1 MLNLA
6 DPNRLSPGKLS
17 PEEINVIIEIPK
29 GSSTKYELDSQSGF
43 VFVDRILLSAMYYPC
58 NYGSIPQTME
68 EDGDPVDVLVLG
80 NDPLIPMVVLR
91 SRPIG
96 VLLTED
102 EKGQDSKI
110 IAAPLNNIDPA
121 FSTINDVDD
130 IPQYLQAQILHF
142 FEHYKELEKG
152 KYVKVLGWKDSK
164 MAKRKISEAIKR
176 FKDSQTA
183 EHSK

>member
-43 VFVDRILLSAMYYPC
+43 LIVDRILLSAMNYPC
-58 NYGSIPQTME
+58 NYGSIPQTLE

-80 NDPLIPMVVLR
+80 NDPLFPMVVLR

-110 IAAPLNNIDPA
+110 IAAPVNNIDPA
-121 FSTINDVDD
+121 FSAINDVED
-130 IPQYLQAQILHF
+130 IPHHLQDQIVHF

-152 KYVKVLGWKDSK
+152 KYVKVLGWKDRE
-164 MAKRKISEAIKR
+164 MAKRKISEGIKR
-176 FKDSQTA
+176 FKNNQTA
-183 EHSK
+183 EHSN